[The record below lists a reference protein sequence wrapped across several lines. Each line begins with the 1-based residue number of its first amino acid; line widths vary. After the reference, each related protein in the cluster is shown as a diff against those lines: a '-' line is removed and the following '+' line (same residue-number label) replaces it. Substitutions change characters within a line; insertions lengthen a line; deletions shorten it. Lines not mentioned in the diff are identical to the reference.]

1 MSPAALVSAYFILKM
16 SLDSSLEIYI
26 DGASKGNPGPAG
38 VGVVICRNGETI
50 NNISSYIGDAT
61 NNLAEYTALLYGLE
75 EAFRLKAKEVKVYTD
90 SELLCKQLNKEYKV
104 RDHKIQILYN
114 QAKHLICAFNNFN
127 VVHIKREDNRGA
139 DKLANLAVKKAKAKT
154 LTEP

>member
-1 MSPAALVSAYFILKM
+1 MSPAAPANAYFIWKM
-16 SLDSSLEIYI
+16 SLNKKIEMYI

-38 VGVVICRNGETI
+38 VGVVICRNGEAI
-50 NNISSYIGDAT
+50 NNISSYIGDTT
-61 NNLAEYTALLYGLE
+61 NNLAEYTALLYGLQ

-114 QAKHLICAFNNFN
+114 QAKHLICAFDNFN
-127 VVHIKREDNRGA
+127 VVHINRESNRGA
-139 DKLANLAVKKAKAKT
+139 DKLANLAVKKAKARSKK
-154 LTEP
+154 P